1 MKAVMLAAGKSTRTQ
16 PLTVTRPK
24 PLLKVANKTI
34 IEHNLDQISG
44 LVDEVVIIVGF
55 KKEMIMNHLG
65 MKYKDLKLTFVFQDE
80 QLGTGHAIKIAKD
93 FIDDDFLML
102 CGDDFYSRKDIENLM
117 KHKNAALVFER
128 ENPEQYGVFFIE
140 GEKVVDFKE
149 KPTGLDSGLCNTG
162 CYVFEKNV
170 LTLVE
175 SLEKSERGEYEFV
188 DVFMKLVNEGRF
200 EVEEVKDFWIPISY
214 PWDLLE
220 ANSHFLE
227 NLKDDIE
234 GKIEPNVTIHGN
246 VELGEDSVIMSGV
259 YIEGNVKI
267 GKNCKIGP
275 NAYIRGPT
283 SIGDNCRVGPAEM
296 KACVLFDGVR
306 CDHVSYIGD
315 SVLGEK
321 AHIGAHTVTANLRHD
336 GKNHRSMVKDSLID
350 TGRRKLG
357 IIMGDHSDTSI
368 NTSFYPARKMW
379 PYTFTEPC
387 EIVKKDIIDRI
398 CELKKV
404 KSEEK

>member
-16 PLTVTRPK
+16 PLTLTRPK

-34 IEHNLDQISG
+34 IEHNLDQING
-44 LVDEVVIIVGF
+44 LVDEVVIIVGY
-55 KKEMIMNHLG
+55 KKEMIMSHLG
-65 MKYKDLKLTFVFQDE
+65 LKYRDLKLTFVVQNE
-80 QLGTGHAIKIAKD
+80 QLGTGHAIKIAKE

-102 CGDDFYSRKDIENLM
+102 CGDDFYSRFDIEKLM
-117 KHKNAALVFER
+117 QHKNAALVYER
-128 ENPEQYGVFFIE
+128 ENPDQYGVFFVE
-140 GEKVVDFKE
+140 GENVVDFKE
-149 KPTGLDSGLCNTG
+149 KPKGLDSGLCNTG
-162 CYVFEKNV
+162 CYIFEKEV

-175 SLEKSERGEYEFV
+175 SLDKSERGEYEFV
-188 DVFMKLVNEGRF
+188 DVFMELVKKGKF
-200 EVEEVKDFWIPISY
+200 QVEPVADFWIPISY

-227 NLKDDIE
+227 NLKEDLKGDVE
-234 GKIEPNVTIHGN
+234 QNVTIHGN
-246 VELGEDSVIMSGV
+246 VELGEGSVLMSGV

-275 NAYIRGPT
+275 NSYIRGPT
-283 SIGDNCRVGPAEM
+283 SIGDDCRVGPAEM
-296 KACVLFDGVR
+296 KASVLFDGVR

-336 GKNHRSMVKDSLID
+336 KKNHKSMVKDSLID

-357 IIMGDHSDTSI
+357 IIMADSSDTSI
-368 NTSFYPARKMW
+368 NTSFYPGRKMW
-379 PYTFTEPC
+379 PYTYTEPC
-387 EIVKKDIIDRI
+387 EVVKSDIVDRV
-398 CELKKV
+398 CEAKMP
-404 KSEEK
+404 KSEEN